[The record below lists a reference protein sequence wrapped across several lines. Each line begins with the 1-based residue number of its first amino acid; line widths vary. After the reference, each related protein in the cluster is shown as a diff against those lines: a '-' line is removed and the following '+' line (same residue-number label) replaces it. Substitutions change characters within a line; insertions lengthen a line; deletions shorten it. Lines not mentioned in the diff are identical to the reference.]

1 MIYFYNAFGNFV
13 LLNNIETFSDT
24 NNINEENVQ
33 MEDLEMEEET
43 VKMEDLQI
51 EDLEIKINELNLNI
65 KQSYIELLDLQKKI
79 LNVNSITKKIR
90 VRYNIDLFKKKL
102 DNMIETKNKI
112 QNILVE
118 KIVDSN
124 KKDKQLSI
132 FIDNRNTLIEIKK
145 FLISIKQ
152 IKDAVPIEKENQ
164 HELLT
169 YSIKQLKVLFVDLY
183 NIYAMS
189 KNVVENNTDY
199 NIDEET
205 TDNEFMLNS
214 FL

>member
-1 MIYFYNAFGNFV
+1 MSYFYNAFGNLV

-24 NNINEENVQ
+24 NNINEETVN
-33 MEDLEMEEET
+33 MEGEEMEEET
-43 VKMEDLQI
+43 VKIEDLQI
-51 EDLEIKINELNLNI
+51 KINKLNLEI

-79 LNVNSITKKIR
+79 LNVNSTTKKNR
-90 VRYNIDLFKKKL
+90 VKRNIYLFKKKL
-102 DNMIETKNKI
+102 DNIIENKNKI
-112 QNILVE
+112 QNILLE
-118 KIVDSN
+118 KIVDSIEKE
-124 KKDKQLSI
+124 KKLSI

-152 IKDAVPIEKENQ
+152 IKDAVPIEKEDQ
-164 HELLT
+164 HELLK
-169 YSIKQLKVLFVDLY
+169 YLIKQLKVLFVDLY

-205 TDNEFMLNS
+205 TDNEFMFSS